1 MRTRLLMGLVGLSLA
16 TAAAAQGGPAADVI
30 KARQAGMKA
39 VGGGFKG
46 LMDQMR
52 SGAPDAAEVR
62 RHAAAIVAQSPKVPG
77 WFGPGTATA
86 PAVKTAALRE
96 IWTQRPAFRKAAAAF
111 DAQAKKT
118 LAAANAGDMAALGPE
133 VRALGGT
140 CKTCH
145 DTFKRKDD

>member
-1 MRTRLLMGLVGLSLA
+1 MRTKLLIGLTALSLA
-16 TAAAAQGGPAADVI
+16 GAALAQGNAADVI

-46 LMDQMR
+46 LMDQVR
-52 SGAPDAAEVR
+52 GGAPNPAEVK
-62 RHAAAIVAQSPKVPG
+62 RHAAAVAAQSPKVIG
-77 WFGPGTATA
+77 WFGPGTASA
-86 PAVKTAALRE
+86 PGVKTAALTA
-96 IWTQRPAFRKAAAAF
+96 IWTQNAEFRKAAAAF

-118 LAAANAGDMAALGPE
+118 LAVANAGNMDALGAE

-145 DTFKRKDD
+145 DSFKRKDD